1 MERLSHLFK
10 GVPRYMNEKIA
21 LSPRNEQIRNTM
33 IICAAVALFIVS
45 LNQLDLDLETFIS
58 RLERLPRILGLFMS
72 LDFTIIRDAMGEL
85 VLSIAMALSALAM
98 GGILSLILGFL
109 AAENTAPNR
118 VVATI
123 IKGFVSTI
131 RAIPS
136 VVLILLIIASL
147 GLGYIAAVTS
157 LTLSSMGYLTKA
169 FASTIED
176 QSSDLT
182 ETMRSTGANW
192 FQIVVHGFFPNVLPS
207 FLAWVSI
214 RLEMSISES
223 ISLGIIGAAGIGR
236 MLSRAMRNHQHA
248 QVSTL
253 ILIIFAT
260 MLAIEILLNL
270 VKKKANA

>member
-1 MERLSHLFK
+1 MTA
-10 GVPRYMNEKIA
+10 EKIS
-21 LSPRNEQIRNTM
+21 LTPVKEQVKSVSIVT
-33 IICAAVALFIVS
+33 AAVLLFFVSLNLLELNVEAFVSRFSRIPTIMSAFMALDFSIVS
-45 LNQLDLDLETFIS
+45 LALS
-58 RLERLPRILGLFMS
+58 
-72 LDFTIIRDAMGEL
+72 EL
-85 VLSIAMALSALAM
+85 VLSIAMAVSALAL
-98 GGILSLILGFL
+98 GGILSLVLAFL
-109 AAENTAPNR
+109 AAENTAPSKI
-118 VVATI
+118 VAGI
-123 IKGFVSTI
+123 IKGFVSTV

-136 VVLILLIIASL
+136 IVLILLIIASL

-176 QSSDLT
+176 QSSDLI
-182 ETMRSTGANW
+182 ESMRSTGANW

-207 FLAWVSI
+207 FLAWISI

-236 MLSRAMRNHQHA
+236 MLNRAIRAHQHA

-260 MLAIEILLNL
+260 MLTIEIVLNI
-270 VKKKANA
+270 VKKKASV